1 MSILNGFKQ
10 EVRSELPETRFKMS
24 VLDTVLYQYFHSW
37 NQYQSHLFYFN
48 AHFRTL
54 EDNEALKLR

>member
-24 VLDTVLYQYFHSW
+24 VLDTVQPLILGW
-37 NQYQSHLFYFN
+37 KAKTGL
-48 AHFRTL
+48 
-54 EDNEALKLR
+54 